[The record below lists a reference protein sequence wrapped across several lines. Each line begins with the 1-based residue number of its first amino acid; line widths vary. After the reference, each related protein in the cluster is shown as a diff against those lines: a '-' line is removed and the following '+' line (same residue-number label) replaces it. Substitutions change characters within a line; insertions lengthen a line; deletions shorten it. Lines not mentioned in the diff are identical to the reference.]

1 MSDLKKY
8 IEDSEN
14 GYRIRVL
21 TAIAIVELLAIATF
35 NLWPVNKPTSSGQQI
50 DFSDDAIALED
61 IVQTEQQNSP
71 PPPPKPQIPIPEPT
85 DEVIEEDPIELDD
98 LNVSEYSDSLSV
110 EMIGSEGD
118 ADEPVSSPQVAPQV
132 IHIVEPTVPDAAKK
146 ADIKAEIWVNFLVD
160 TEGKVEEASI
170 TEIVLYDQESGNKRK
185 VDRINYGLT
194 EATLTAALQWKFRPA
209 KNKGQ
214 PVKAYSRQ
222 IFTYGF

>member
-1 MSDLKKY
+1 MTDLKKY
-8 IEDSEN
+8 TEDSNN

-21 TAIAIVELLAIATF
+21 TAIAIVELMVIAIF
-35 NLWPVNKPTSSGQQI
+35 NFWPVSESTSTGQKI

-61 IVQTEQQNSP
+61 VVRTEQQNSP

-98 LNVSEYSDSLSV
+98 LNVSEYSDSLSL
-110 EMIGSEGD
+110 EMVGSEGD

-132 IHIVEPTVPDAAKK
+132 IHIVEPTVPEAAKE
-146 ADIKAEIWVNFLVD
+146 ANIKAEIWVNFLVN

-170 TEIVLYDQESGNKRK
+170 TEIVLYDQESGERKR
-185 VDRINYGLT
+185 VDRIDYGLT
-194 EATLTAALQWKFRPA
+194 EATLTAALQWRFRPA
-209 KNKGQ
+209 RNKGQ

-222 IFTYGF
+222 IFTFGF

>member
-1 MSDLKKY
+1 LPDLKKY
-8 IEDSEN
+8 IEDPES
-14 GYRIRVL
+14 GYRIRIL
-21 TAIAIVELLAIATF
+21 TAIAIVELLAIAIF
-35 NLWPVNKPTSSGQQI
+35 NLWPANETTASDQQI
-50 DFSDDAIALED
+50 EFSDEAIALED
-61 IVQTEQQNSP
+61 VVRTEQQNSP
-71 PPPPKPQIPIPEPT
+71 PPPPKPQIPMPEPT

-132 IHIVEPTVPDAAKK
+132 IHIVEPTVPEAAKK

-170 TEIVLYDQESGNKRK
+170 TEIVLYDQESGEKRT
-185 VDRINYGLT
+185 VDRIDYGLT
-194 EATLTAALQWKFRPA
+194 EATLTAALQWRFRPA
-209 KNKGQ
+209 RNKGQ

>member
-1 MSDLKKY
+1 MPDLKKY
-8 IEDSEN
+8 IEDPES
-14 GYRIRVL
+14 GYRIRIL
-21 TAIAIVELLAIATF
+21 TAIAIVELLAIAIF
-35 NLWPVNKPTSSGQQI
+35 NLWPANETTASDQQI
-50 DFSDDAIALED
+50 EFSDEAIALED
-61 IVQTEQQNSP
+61 VVRTEQQNSP
-71 PPPPKPQIPIPEPT
+71 PPPPKPQIPMPEPT

-132 IHIVEPTVPDAAKK
+132 IHIVEPTVPEAAKK

-170 TEIVLYDQESGNKRK
+170 TEIVLYDQESGEKRT
-185 VDRINYGLT
+185 VDRIDYGLT
-194 EATLTAALQWKFRPA
+194 EATLTAALQWRFRPA
-209 KNKGQ
+209 RNKGQ

>member
-1 MSDLKKY
+1 MSDVKKY
-8 IEDSEN
+8 TEDSKN

-21 TAIAIVELLAIATF
+21 TAIAIVELMIIAVF
-35 NLWPVNKPTSSGQQI
+35 NLWPVRESTSSDQQI

-61 IVQTEQQNSP
+61 VVRTEQQNSP

-118 ADEPVSSPQVAPQV
+118 SDQPVSSPQVAPQV
-132 IHIVEPTVPDAAKK
+132 IHIVEPTVPEAAKK
-146 ADIKAEIWVNFLVD
+146 ANIKAEIWVNFLVD
-160 TEGKVEEASI
+160 TDGKVEEASI
-170 TEIVLYDQESGNKRK
+170 TEIVLYDQESGEKRR

-194 EATLTAALQWKFRPA
+194 EATLTAALQWRFRPA
-209 KNKGQ
+209 RNKGQ

>member
-14 GYRIRVL
+14 GYQIRVL
-21 TAIAIVELLAIATF
+21 TAIVIVELMAIAIF
-35 NLWPVNKPTSSGQQI
+35 NLWPVKESTSSGQQI
-50 DFSDDAIALED
+50 DFSDDAIAIED
-61 IVQTEQQNSP
+61 VVRTEQQNSP

-85 DEVIEEDPIELDD
+85 DKVIEEDPIELDD
-98 LNVSEYSDSLSV
+98 LNVSKYSDSLSV
-110 EMIGSEGD
+110 ELIGSEGD

-132 IHIVEPTVPDAAKK
+132 IHIVEPTVPEAAKK
-146 ADIKAEIWVNFLVD
+146 ADIKAEIWVNLLVD

-170 TEIVLYDQESGNKRK
+170 TEIVLHDQESGEKRT

-194 EATLTAALQWKFRPA
+194 EATLTAALQWRFRPA
-209 KNKGQ
+209 RNNGQ

>member
-14 GYRIRVL
+14 GYRIRIL
-21 TAIAIVELLAIATF
+21 AAIAVVELLAIAVF
-35 NLWPVNKPTSSGQQI
+35 NLWPVNESTASNQQI
-50 DFSDDAIALED
+50 DFSDEAIALED
-61 IVQTEQQNSP
+61 VVRTEQQNRP
-71 PPPPKPQIPIPEPT
+71 PPPPKPQTPIPEPT
-85 DEVIEEDPIELDD
+85 DEVIEEDPIELED
-98 LNVSEYSDSLSV
+98 LNVTKYSDSLSV

-132 IHIVEPTVPDAAKK
+132 IHIVEPTVPEAAKK

-170 TEIVLYDQESGNKRK
+170 TEIVVHDQETGEKRT

-194 EATLTAALQWKFRPA
+194 EATLTAALEWRFRPA
-209 KNKGQ
+209 RNNGK
-214 PVKAYSRQ
+214 PVKAYSKQ
-222 IFTYGF
+222 IFTFGF

>member
-1 MSDLKKY
+1 LSDLKKY

-14 GYRIRVL
+14 GYQIRVM
-21 TAIAIVELLAIATF
+21 TAIAIVELLVIAIF
-35 NLWPVNKPTSSGQQI
+35 NLWPVSKSASTNQQI
-50 DFSDDAIALED
+50 DFSDEAIALED
-61 IVQTEQQNSP
+61 VVRTQQQSSP
-71 PPPPKPQIPIPEPT
+71 PPPPKPQVPIPEPT

-98 LNVSEYSDSLSV
+98 LNVSKYSDSLSV
-110 EMIGSEGD
+110 EMVGSDGD

-132 IHIVEPTVPDAAKK
+132 IHIVEPTVPDPAKK

-170 TEIVLYDQESGNKRK
+170 TEIVLYDQETGEKRT

-194 EATLTAALQWKFRPA
+194 EATLTAALQWRFRPA
-209 KNKGQ
+209 RNKGQ